1 MTKKEVFEIYDDN
14 YSYTEDLRD
23 YEYKN
28 TVEYGYDIE
37 RKGDYYNLTY
47 PYPEN
52 ELTEAYDKIYQIR
65 KFIQAKAYWMKIH
78 GKRKKV
84 QYGLQSK

>member
-52 ELTEAYDKIYQIR
+52 DLDYYFPEYFPVLC
-65 KFIQAKAYWMKIH
+65 
-78 GKRKKV
+78 
-84 QYGLQSK
+84 LP

>member
-23 YEYKN
+23 

-37 RKGDYYNLTY
+37 RTGDYYNLTY

-65 KFIQAKAYWMKIH
+65 KFIQAKVY
-78 GKRKKV
+78 
-84 QYGLQSK
+84 